1 MSTFF
6 QLSRASWN
14 EGRRDGTARAWSML
28 FPVIMALAIGAI
40 FSPSG
45 STFYR
50 IGLVNEAG
58 PGADILL
65 DVFTENAA
73 FHISDGTRSEEL
85 EALHEGKRDAVVVL
99 NASTAA
105 LLQGESTEQTPVSV
119 YHDPSSANAA
129 AVLNVIQQ
137 TLITIDARLTGQQPL
152 LVMQPENE
160 FTRQLSSADT
170 MLPGV
175 LAMSLMLLGLSATAL
190 PLVSLREHHILRRSG
205 TTPLS
210 PGLGLAAQIAFRLS
224 IAALQ
229 SAILVAISVIV
240 FDLPMQTSDLPLV
253 AGVVLLGAA
262 TFITLGYF
270 LAGLAKTEEAVQ
282 GAAALTF
289 LLFTFLSGA
298 LLPLWRI
305 PGWIRPVV
313 DAIPL
318 TYLADA
324 LRQSMVGASPEN
336 SMLTN
341 ILVLLGWGLV
351 SAILALRLFS
361 WNPRS
366 S

>member
-1 MSTFF
+1 MSTFV
-6 QLSRASWN
+6 QLYRASWS
-14 EGRRDGTARAWSML
+14 EWRRDGAALAWSML
-28 FPVIMALAIGAI
+28 FPIIVALAIGAI

-65 DVFTENAA
+65 DAFTENAA

-85 EALHEGKRDAVVVL
+85 DALHEGQRDAVVVL
-99 NASTAA
+99 NAPVAA
-105 LLQGESTEQTPVSV
+105 LLQGESAEQTPVSV
-119 YHDPSSANAA
+119 YHDPSSANAS

-137 TLITIDARLTGQQPL
+137 TLITVDARLTGQQSL

-160 FTRQLSSADT
+160 STRQLSRADT

-175 LAMSLMLLGLSATAL
+175 LAMSLMLLGLYATAL
-190 PLVSLREHHILRRSG
+190 PLVSLREKHILRRIG

-210 PGLGLAAQIAFRLS
+210 PALWLISQITFRLS

-229 SAILVAISVIV
+229 SAILVAISVLV
-240 FDLPMQTSDLPLV
+240 FDLPMQISDLPRV
-253 AGVVLLGAA
+253 AAVVLLGAA

-289 LLFTFLSGA
+289 LLFTMLSGA

-305 PGWIRPVV
+305 PGWIRPLV

-324 LRQSMVGASPEN
+324 LRQSMVSATPEN
-336 SMLTN
+336 SMATN
-341 ILVLLGWGLV
+341 ILVLLAWCV
-351 SAILALRLFS
+351 CSAILALRLFN

-366 S
+366 N